1 MVELEVKMGEKTPEM
16 PLMNKLMKTC
26 SEKHI
31 PAVVQIELTNKCNL
45 SCRHCNFV
53 RSDEADLTTT
63 EVKGIIDQLKQ
74 AGTFEEKP
82 KLQDGD

>member
-1 MVELEVKMGEKTPEM
+1 MSEKELVA
-16 PLMNKLMKTC
+16 PLMSQLMKRC
-26 SEKHI
+26 AEKHI